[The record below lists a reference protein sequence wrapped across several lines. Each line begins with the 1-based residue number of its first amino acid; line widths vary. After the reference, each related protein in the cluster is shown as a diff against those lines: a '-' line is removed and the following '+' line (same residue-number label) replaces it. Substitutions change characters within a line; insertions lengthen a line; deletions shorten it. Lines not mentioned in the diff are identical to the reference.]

1 MLAFRVAARTCG
13 RTVRTADLPRRYHG
27 LANSKFFKVS
37 EEVRDA
43 VATGRPVVALES
55 TIYTHGF
62 PYPESVALATL
73 LESVVRANG
82 GVPAT
87 IGVLH
92 GEARVGLN
100 AEELIELASTAEKKN
115 ALKVSRRD
123 LGYICGLGLA
133 GKRLHGGTTVSGT
146 MVLAHLAGIKVFG
159 TGGLGGVHRGGEN
172 SMDISA
178 DLTELGR
185 TPVAVVSS
193 GCKSFLDIPR
203 TLEYLETEGVC
214 VGTFADGRQ
223 GAVDFPAFY
232 TRDSGLRSPKVFH
245 DEAEAAAIICE
256 WYITGIVVYSRR
268 YLCILGNQ
276 RLPTLYDE
284 AANYITDA
292 QTQIPISSGIL
303 LANPVS
309 LEHSIARSEMD
320 GIIDEAIRLAEVEG
334 HQGSDN
340 TPFVL
345 AKIKDLSGGK
355 SVIANRAL
363 VEANVERA
371 AKVALELSKLER
383 SSGPFNE
390 LHMPTISETTGA
402 DRATAEAE
410 LDLNSTT
417 EQLTKCVAKAD
428 IIVAGSL
435 AIDLSCDFSPT
446 ERTTSPVLE
455 TSNRAVIGQSLGGV
469 GHNVAVAAKY
479 LNSSVLFC
487 STVGDDLSGRAALA
501 SLRDENLSTAG
512 IRVLPESSGARTA
525 QYVAINDA
533 KKDLVVAMA
542 DMAIME
548 LPAQSLDF
556 DGFWEPLI
564 SQTQPQWVVVDANW
578 SPEVLAKWMTVAKKH
593 GARTA
598 FEPVS
603 TAKSRRLFGRR
614 SAAVMPSDCV
624 PNNTVSLAAPN
635 QMELTEMYAAARD
648 SGLFESEGWW
658 HVIDAMGMSASGS
671 RDRLVAM
678 TSAELVDQ
686 GIPQQSIQLLPFM
699 PCIITKLGRQ
709 GLLLTQ
715 LLRPGDARLTSPDTA
730 PYILSRA
737 PTDHAVIGGVYMR
750 LFPPA
755 AVLAEK
761 DIVSVNGA
769 GDTLLGAVV
778 TGLARGHVVEEVLSL
793 AQEASILTL
802 QSPGGVSPE
811 IRKLN
816 FP

>member
-1 MLAFRVAARTCG
+1 MLASRVAARTCG
-13 RTVRTADLPRRYHG
+13 RTMRTAGLPRRYHG

-100 AEELIELASTAEKKN
+100 AEELIELASSADKKN

-232 TRDSGLRSPKVFH
+232 TRDSGLKSPKIIH
-245 DEAEAAAIICE
+245 NEAEAAAII
-256 WYITGIVVYSRR
+256 Y
-268 YLCILGNQ
+268 
-276 RLPTLYDE
+276 
-284 AANYITDA
+284 A
-292 QTQIPISSGIL
+292 QTQIPVSSGIL
-303 LANPVS
+303 LANPVP

-320 GIIDEAIRLAEVEG
+320 GIIEEAIRFAEVEG

-383 SSGPFNE
+383 SSGPLNE
-390 LHMPTISETTGA
+390 RHMPAISETTGA

-417 EQLTKCVAKAD
+417 EQLTKRVAKAD
-428 IIVAGSL
+428 IVVAGSL

-446 ERTTSPVLE
+446 ETTTSPVLE

-469 GHNVAVAAKY
+469 GHNVAVATKY

-487 STVGDDLSGRAALA
+487 STVGDDLSGRTALA
-501 SLRDENLSTAG
+501 SLRDEKLSTAG
-512 IRVLPESSGARTA
+512 IRVLPASSGARTA

-548 LPAQSLDF
+548 SPAQSLDF

-564 SQTQPQWVVVDANW
+564 SQAQPQWVVVDANW

-614 SAAVMPSDCV
+614 SAAITPSDCV

-635 QMELTEMYAAARD
+635 QMELTEMYTAARD
-648 SGLFESEGWW
+648 SGLYESEGWW

-699 PCIITKLGRQ
+699 PCIVTKLGRQ
-709 GLLLTQ
+709 GVLLTQ

-755 AVLAEK
+755 AVLAEE

-778 TGLARGHVVEEVLSL
+778 TGLARGHGVEDVLSL
-793 AQEASILTL
+793 AQEASVLTL